1 MNNKCRLL
9 LFRNSNILKLHKIQA
24 RHIFPILAQK
34 GGTIKGKIKLTVEYD
49 NIIYTFYESEI
60 DENHYVLYTDY
71 EEENPNACVI
81 IVMSKINDTKFYQAE
96 IHGIGNDKSCLHDS
110 KTNIGVGS
118 ILLKLTLKMLK
129 KYHKKLNIR
138 HITLTDNSLKFCN
151 SIKKSIKLSLMLTL
165 LTGHTWY
172 GKYGFRPF
180 NTETY
185 NYDKILLESY
195 NENTE
200 IINSITIDKVNILKY
215 IELTEKKQII
225 EDVKKLLETNPKM
238 LLKDFL
244 SFFLKEYDKTCKYF
258 NDFYEILYKNIGL
271 VNFHHYPFGL
281 IY

>member
-1 MNNKCRLL
+1 
-9 LFRNSNILKLHKIQA
+9 
-24 RHIFPILAQK
+24 
-34 GGTIKGKIKLTVEYD
+34 
-49 NIIYTFYESEI
+49 
-60 DENHYVLYTDY
+60 
-71 EEENPNACVI
+71 
-81 IVMSKINDTKFYQAE
+81 
-96 IHGIGNDKSCLHDS
+96 
-110 KTNIGVGS
+110 
-118 ILLKLTLKMLK
+118 MLK

-185 NYDKILLESY
+185 NYDKISLESY

-200 IINSITIDKVNILKY
+200 IINSITIEKANILKY

-244 SFFLKEYDKTCKYF
+244 SFFLKEYQPHLRRHGPLGRDKTCKYF
-258 NDFYEILYKNIGL
+258 NDFYEILYKDIGL
-271 VNFHHYPFGL
+271 VNFYHYPFGL